1 MKKVM
6 IFGVFDGPHKAHEQV
21 LKDAKALGDHLVVVV
36 AQDHMV
42 EHLKGYRIKVDLAER
57 MEHIKKE
64 DAVDEVIIGDK
75 ELGTWEVIKEH
86 KPAVI
91 AIGHD
96 QNILQ
101 ENLEANFDKLGYQPE
116 MKLLKEHEANKDQ
129 G

>member
-6 IFGVFDGPHKAHEQV
+6 IFGVFDGPHKAHKQV

-116 MKLLKEHEANKDQ
+116 MKLLKEYEANKDQ